1 MKIILYL
8 IGGAMISLMTITPT
22 AMKLPNGE
30 LLLPVFFYFA
40 GFGICWLYHY
50 FERKEEKSK

>member
-1 MKIILYL
+1 MKQLIYL
-8 IGGAMISLMTITPT
+8 IGGAFISLILIIPT

-40 GFGICWLYHY
+40 GYGIHWLYEY
-50 FERKEEKSK
+50 GEKKEEVEE